1 VSLIDTLNL
10 WLYPNLLPHY
20 PTPDR
25 RKKMIGTLWHGYEG
39 ILVCTEHKDGFY
51 TLIYIDAL
59 DCKAVVNESTI
70 HTYYTQLTQP
80 TEET

>member
-1 VSLIDTLNL
+1 
-10 WLYPNLLPHY
+10 
-20 PTPDR
+20 
-25 RKKMIGTLWHGYEG
+25 MIGTLWNGYEG